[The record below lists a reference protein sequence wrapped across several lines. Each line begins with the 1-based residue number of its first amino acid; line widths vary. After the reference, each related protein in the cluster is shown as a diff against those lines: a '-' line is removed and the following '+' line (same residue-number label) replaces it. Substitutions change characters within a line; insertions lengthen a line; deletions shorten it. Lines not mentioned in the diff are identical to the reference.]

1 MKYRVRTFDHLKGLR
16 DFSDQLMK
24 NHYTLYQGYVR
35 NTNQLAT
42 LLLNM
47 VKLGKTGT
55 MEYAELKRRFGW
67 EFNGM
72 RLHELYFENLT
83 KRQVPLKKQSPLYEN
98 LRRDFGQFGT
108 WERGFMGVAG
118 MRGIGWVVLSCDL
131 VTGRLFNVWMDE
143 HDAGFL
149 VGSMPLLVMDVFEH
163 AYVQD
168 YGLNRAAYVQGFMK
182 AINWPVVEQ
191 RFNATADNPGQV
203 SAISMRR
210 AS

>member
-1 MKYRVRTFDHLKGLR
+1 MYQTKTFEHLKGLR
-16 DFSDQLMK
+16 HFSDRLIK
-24 NHYTLYQGYVR
+24 NHVSLYQGYVKK
-35 NTNQLAT
+35 TNHLAG

-47 VKLGKTGT
+47 VKLGKTNT

-83 KRQVPLKKQSPLYEN
+83 KQPVPLRKASPLYEK
-98 LRRDFGQFGT
+98 LWRDFGQFGT
-108 WERGFMGVAG
+108 WERGFMGVGG
-118 MRGIGWVVLSCDL
+118 MRGIGWVVLTRDST
-131 VTGRLFNVWMDE
+131 TGRLFNIWMDE

-149 VGSMPLLVMDVFEH
+149 VGSTPLLVMDVFEH
-163 AYVQD
+163 AYLQEF
-168 YGLNRAAYVQGFMK
+168 GMNRTAYVQAFMK

-191 RFNATADNPGQV
+191 RFEA
-203 SAISMRR
+203 SACPPIRPMAVTRR